1 MLMQRY
7 FIQFAYWGKRFR
19 GLQKQDHRPLKLHQL
34 PEEEIISYYEKD
46 EKTVQVIKT
55 IIIMG
60 KSVSLD
66 TKTSL

>member
-19 GLQKQDHRPLKLHQL
+19 GLQKQDHRPLKLHLL

-60 KSVSLD
+60 KSVSLE
-66 TKTSL
+66 TKTS